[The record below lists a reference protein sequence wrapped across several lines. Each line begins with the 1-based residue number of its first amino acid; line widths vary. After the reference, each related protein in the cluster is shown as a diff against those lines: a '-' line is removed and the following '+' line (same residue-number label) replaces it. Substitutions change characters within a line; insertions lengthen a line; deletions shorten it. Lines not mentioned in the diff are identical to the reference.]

1 MDVNNLP
8 KVVTRQRGGRGS
20 NSRPLSH
27 QSDALAT
34 RLSSHLPFTVA
45 ATNQN
50 AVGRAAYIKA
60 KSISSNDL
68 HDIEK
73 TDCHP
78 ISWFRL
84 GAELAATVNW
94 VARSDSVQIKLGQL
108 RLDEVK

>member
-1 MDVNNLP
+1 
-8 KVVTRQRGGRGS
+8 
-20 NSRPLSH
+20 
-27 QSDALAT
+27 
-34 RLSSHLPFTVA
+34 VA